1 MDNNNNNN
9 NNRSPDTNSLC
20 DLGQVT
26 TYLNLIFYLSN
37 RKKNPLCQAQLSL
50 RIKINREAY
59 WKNTNKYYYLLWIYM
74 VKSLRHQ
81 ARLIH
86 ALSPSS
92 WALGSRP
99 AGPTKTMQ
107 LMDTTPGWGG
117 TLIWKVPDCEEQWY
131 PAIWSIH
138 IETVTW
144 ETNISVL
151 LATVGLDFF
160 VIAAYPN

>member
-1 MDNNNNNN
+1 MDNNN

-37 RKKNPLCQAQLSL
+37 RSKNPLCQAQLSL
-50 RIKINREAY
+50 RIKINKEAY
-59 WKNTNKYYYLLWIYM
+59 WKNANKYYYLLWIYM

-107 LMDTTPGWGG
+107 LMDTTPGGRDINLESTWLWRTMISGCLVHSHWNCHMRNKHLCSSGYCG
-117 TLIWKVPDCEEQWY
+117 TRFLCYSSLP
-131 PAIWSIH
+131 
-138 IETVTW
+138 
-144 ETNISVL
+144 
-151 LATVGLDFF
+151 
-160 VIAAYPN
+160 